1 MILLVH
7 GGAGSKKPSRRS
19 LAKLTESIA
28 SGFDILHRGG
38 TSLDAVVASIKILE
52 DSGLFNAGAGGNLQ
66 FDGVRRLDASLMEG
80 REMRAG
86 AVVGLE
92 GIQNPVLA
100 ARHVMDLPHVML
112 TDRGAR
118 KVALAHKL
126 PLLPKPGREAYRKL
140 ERMKKI
146 NNSLLSLYQTYFST
160 VGAVAFDR
168 NGNLASGSST
178 GGIPAMLPGRVG
190 DTPVI
195 GAGIF
200 ADNARGAV
208 ACTGIGEYIIRLS
221 LAKEICMQMKT
232 FTPYRAAVLSLRRLS
247 GLGGEAGIILI
258 DKRGRFSLM
267 HTTAYMPS
275 GFATRKHITVREG
288 FRKVLK

>member
-19 LAKLTESIA
+19 LARLTESLA

-52 DSGLFNAGAGGNLQ
+52 DSGLFNAGAGANLQ

-80 REMRAG
+80 KELRAG

-118 KVALAHKL
+118 KIALAHKL
-126 PLLPKPGREAYRKL
+126 PLLPEPGREAYRKL

-160 VGAVAFDR
+160 VGAVALDR
-168 NGNLASGSST
+168 NGNLAAGSST

-200 ADNARGAV
+200 ADNTRGAV

-221 LAKEICMQMKT
+221 LAKEICMHMKT
-232 FTPYRAAVLSLRRLS
+232 LTPYRAASLSLRRLT
-247 GLGGEAGIILI
+247 GLGG
-258 DKRGRFSLM
+258 
-267 HTTAYMPS
+267 S
-275 GFATRKHITVREG
+275 GDHSDR
-288 FRKVLK
+288 